1 MAREFHTN
9 SSTPEGG
16 EAEVIT
22 ESAADT
28 SKKKKGIAV
37 PIVITA
43 VVLFLI
49 IGIAFAAIVMS
60 GGGVSKNYTEG
71 NNGAMVISVDDSM
84 TDEEVYDMLAKN
96 ASSMRVHVW
105 QAPAINGDV
114 LSLGFENSAGNTYDQ
129 AFRVIQNEE
138 VIYESFPIAPGES
151 VKDVECKDARV
162 GRATVEIFNVVD
174 GTVYGNGVR
183 CEVVIIGT
191 DNEGN
196 RADRVEDVTGVLTEE
211 PAEEVPVENS
221 SEEPGED
228 VSTEES
234 TEETSTQE

>member
-16 EAEVIT
+16 KTEAIT
-22 ESAADT
+22 ESAAGA
-28 SKKKKGIAV
+28 SKKKKSIV
-37 PIVITA
+37 IPIVIIA
-43 VVLFLI
+43 VVWFLV
-49 IGIAFAAIVMS
+49 IGIAFAALVIY
-60 GGGVSKNYTEG
+60 GGGSRNYAEG

-114 LSLGFENSAGNTYDQ
+114 LSLGFENSADNTYDQ

-138 VIYESFPIAPGES
+138 TIYESFPIAPGES

-183 CEVVIIGT
+183 CEVVIIGM
-191 DNEGN
+191 DNDGN

-211 PAEEVPVENS
+211 PAEEV
-221 SEEPGED
+221 
-228 VSTEES
+228 STEEPAG
-234 TEETSTQE
+234 ETSTQEQ

>member
-9 SSTPEGG
+9 SPAPEEG

-22 ESAADT
+22 GSSADA
-28 SKKKKGIAV
+28 SKKKKGIAI

-60 GGGVSKNYTEG
+60 GGSSRNYAEG

-105 QAPAINGDV
+105 QAPAINGNV
-114 LSLGFENSAGNTYDQ
+114 LSLGFENSADNTYDQ
-129 AFRVIQNEE
+129 AFRVIQNEKT
-138 VIYESFPIAPGES
+138 IYESFPIAPGES

-183 CEVVIIGT
+183 CEVVIIGM
-191 DNEGN
+191 DNDGN

-211 PAEEVPVENS
+211 PEET
-221 SEEPGED
+221 SES
-228 VSTEES
+228 V
-234 TEETSTQE
+234 ETSTQEQ